1 VTLDTV
7 HRLHL
12 DAAAVHRTA
21 DHPHLWSYA
30 RLAAHP
36 AFGRHLDLDGI
47 ARRHHARCQGLEA
60 AGAAVQILDW
70 TVHITDNVAARPARE
85 GADGF
90 MARQCTR

>member
-70 TVHITDNVAARPARE
+70 TVHITDNVAARAARE